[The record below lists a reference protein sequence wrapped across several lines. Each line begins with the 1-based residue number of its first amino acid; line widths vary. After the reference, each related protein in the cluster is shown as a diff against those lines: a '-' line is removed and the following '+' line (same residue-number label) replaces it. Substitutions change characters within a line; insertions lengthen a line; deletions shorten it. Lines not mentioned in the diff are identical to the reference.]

1 MDDLKIIVGLGN
13 PGKQYEYTRHNLG
26 YRILETFVFHNADKN
41 KKWEEK
47 FISHFLQFY
56 YKEKRIILIKPQTYM
71 NLSGKSVEKIINYY
85 KIPSD
90 QLLIVY
96 DDINLALGNIRIRK
110 KGSSGGHRGVES
122 IIQLIGTDEFPRL
135 RVGIRND
142 SLLKK
147 MDYPSFVLSRFLPK
161 EKEIVENLIER
172 ATRALEDV
180 LEHGLD
186 YAMGEYNQTEINNFE

>member
-1 MDDLKIIVGLGN
+1 MKIIVGLGN
-13 PGKQYEYTRHNLG
+13 PGKQYEYTRHNIG
-26 YRILETFVFHNADKN
+26 YRILETFIVYNTDKR
-41 KKWEEK
+41 KKWKEG

-56 YKEKRIILIKPQTYM
+56 YKEKKIILIKPQTYM
-71 NLSGKSVEKIINYY
+71 NLSGRAVEKITNYY
-85 KIPSD
+85 NIPSD

-96 DDINLALGNIRIRK
+96 DDINLSLGNIRIRK
-110 KGSSGGHRGVES
+110 KGSSGGHQGVES

-135 RVGIRND
+135 RVGIRNH

-161 EKEIVENLIER
+161 EKKIVENTIER
-172 ATRALEDV
+172 ATRALEDI

-186 YAMGEYNQTEINNFE
+186 YAMGKYNQTETNNFE